1 MRPAS
6 SSLHSK
12 KPLLVRIQHRM
23 LSPVLHKH
31 NTGTTS
37 AQHRHNIGTTPAQHR
52 HTPHS
57 SFWRTEKMSSQKKT
71 FLLLDGDFWCS
82 FIRKEEEEKT
92 FSSQRRRF
100 WPEKNCASWKKWTGE
115 VKKVQLAPW
124 LFSWWWFLV
133 SSMLILSWRSSQS
146 LYRKCL
152 EEML

>member
-6 SSLHSK
+6 SSLHPK
-12 KPLLVRIQHRM
+12 NPLLVRIQHRM

-82 FIRKEEEEKT
+82 FIRKEEEKT

-100 WPEKNCASWKKWTGE
+100 WPKKNCASLKKMDGWS
-115 VKKVQLAPW
+115 KKSSVSSVT
-124 LFSWWWFLV
+124 FFLV
-133 SSMLILSWRSSQS
+133 MISRQFYVDFILTKLTVS
-146 LYRKCL
+146 L
-152 EEML
+152 